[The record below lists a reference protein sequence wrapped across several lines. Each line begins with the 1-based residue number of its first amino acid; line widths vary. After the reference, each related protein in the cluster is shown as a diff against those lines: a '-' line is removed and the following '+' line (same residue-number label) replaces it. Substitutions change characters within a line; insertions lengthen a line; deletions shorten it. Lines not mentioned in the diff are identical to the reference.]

1 MNITKLTTDGRREP
15 LGLDNK
21 APAFSWQLTGEGY
34 QQDYRI
40 LVASSRSLLEA
51 DAADLW
57 DSGTV
62 VSGESVR
69 VPYDGRALES
79 CTRYFWKVISG
90 GIESEITW
98 FETAFLDPERE
109 FKAEWIG
116 QPLGFSGAADD
127 VRFDFEIEKPVKSAL
142 LRRCARNGTVL
153 SERSA
158 AGRRLFRR
166 RRRGLAQKH
175 LLQDV

>member
-127 VRFDFEIEKPVKSAL
+127 VRFDFEIEKPVKSARFYVAALGTGQFYLNGAL
-142 LRRCARNGTVL
+142 LDDGYFDGAV
-153 SERSA
+153 A
-158 AGRRLFRR
+158 
-166 RRRGLAQKH
+166 
-175 LLQDV
+175 V

>member
-62 VSGESVR
+62 FRGKACACPMKGVRSKAARATSG
-69 VPYDGRALES
+69 
-79 CTRYFWKVISG
+79 K
-90 GIESEITW
+90 
-98 FETAFLDPERE
+98 
-109 FKAEWIG
+109 
-116 QPLGFSGAADD
+116 
-127 VRFDFEIEKPVKSAL
+127 
-142 LRRCARNGTVL
+142 
-153 SERSA
+153 
-158 AGRRLFRR
+158 
-166 RRRGLAQKH
+166 
-175 LLQDV
+175 